1 MQIARLVLFGV
12 NIKSEALHN
21 RSLQSIDGHR
31 GVERLQALPKDRP
44 ELSSGFGIVS
54 ERGDI
59 LAYSPTGDRLHVYSR
74 TTSFASLSVRSPR
87 KTKLKSVLLR
97 KFHKSGRTSF
107 LPNLESLFVAD
118 WIQEESATS
127 MFLSYAMPFSRASSF
142 TYSRSTIR
150 C

>member
-1 MQIARLVLFGV
+1 MQIALLVPFGV

-59 LAYSPTGDRLHVYSR
+59 LAYSPTGDHC
-74 TTSFASLSVRSPR
+74 TSIRERHPLPLCQFAALGS
-87 KTKLKSVLLR
+87 KLKSVLLR
-97 KFHKSGRTSF
+97 KFHKSGRTGF

-142 TYSRSTIR
+142 THSRSTIR